1 MACQLSLFGAPRLL
15 DDQGSLISVPA
26 KTFVLVAYLLLGSRG
41 GVATRSSLRQFLWD
55 APDSKAAAANLR
67 KFLARIAERQAVGGF
82 ELIRNH
88 RGHVELADSVGID
101 LLEFFNLVSAPAS
114 ADLAKLCDLY
124 CGDLLDGLE
133 LGEPE
138 CREWVDSQR
147 IKLRD
152 AFVSA
157 VASRLEATQ
166 PGSDKVSQRIAARRL
181 VEVDPYNETG
191 HRTLMRL
198 YAEDGEPARVQ
209 EFYRTLERRLRDDLD
224 VEPGPKTTELYESLL
239 PASADQSEVE
249 PDASSPVW
257 PSPRIPA
264 VPPADKED
272 VRDALTPSP
281 ISGRSGTPRLTILP
295 PNAPGAP
302 DYHHQL
308 AASLVEDITIGL
320 CRFKALSVVAPH
332 TAWQL
337 SLNRKKAQQIRSFGI
352 DYSVETK
359 IVQSRSDEQN
369 LSVKLIDAGSREI
382 IWVDQYLMSPPQAAR
397 HYRDLSGRILSSI
410 IDKLEHAE
418 LSRYDAEQEPTAY
431 HLYLMGQRYIR
442 TLDLPN
448 VRRARRA
455 FKQAVRTCDDFVP
468 AISGLA
474 RTFQLEWLL
483 MARGEPDLLDDAARF
498 AGMAVSMDP
507 DDARGYREL
516 GVCNLYAGQF
526 DESLRALAFAE
537 ERNPQFA
544 DLLMDH
550 SDALLH
556 SGDAG
561 AALSKLTQA
570 IDMNP
575 LCPDTYWWA
584 AGGANYQLH
593 KYSDAVECLSRMRDQ
608 SAVYRLL
615 AASWAML
622 GETERARDYV
632 RRTREIHPDFSVGGL
647 LSHIP
652 FRDPTYAK
660 HYEHGL
666 REAGFN

>member
-1 MACQLSLFGAPRLL
+1 MACQLSLFGSPRLL

-26 KTFVLVAYLLLGSRG
+26 KTFVLIAYLVLGSRG
-41 GVATRSSLRQFLWD
+41 GLATRSSLRQFLWD
-55 APDSKAAAANLR
+55 APDSKAAASNLR
-67 KFLARIAERQAVGGF
+67 KFLARITDRQTKGGF
-82 ELIRNH
+82 ELIRSH
-88 RGHVELADSVGID
+88 RDHVELTDSVRID
-101 LLEFFNLVSAPAS
+101 LLEFLAIVAAPEA
-114 ADLAKLCDLY
+114 ADLARICDVY
-124 CGDLLDGLE
+124 CGDLLEGLE
-133 LGEPE
+133 LEEPE
-138 CREWVDSQR
+138 CRDWVDTQR
-147 IKLRD
+147 TNLRD

-157 VASRLEATQ
+157 VASRLEDADE
-166 PGSDKVSQRIAARRL
+166 DKLSHRIAARRL
-181 VEVDPYNETG
+181 VEVDPYNEPG

-209 EFYRTLERRLRDDLD
+209 EFYRTLERRLRDDLN
-224 VEPGPKTTELYESLL
+224 VEPGAKTTELYESLL
-239 PASADQSEVE
+239 PGADASGAE
-249 PDASSPVW
+249 PDTFSPVW
-257 PSPRIPA
+257 PSPRIEAPLPERTEDIRETLVPA
-264 VPPADKED
+264 
-272 VRDALTPSP
+272 P
-281 ISGRSGTPRLTILP
+281 ISGRSGTPRVTILP

-337 SLNRKKAQQIRSFGI
+337 SLNRKKAQQLRTFGI

-359 IVQSRSDEQN
+359 IVQSRDDEHN
-369 LSVKLIDAGSREI
+369 LSVKLIDAVSREI
-382 IWVDQYLMSPPQAAR
+382 IWVDQYRMSPTHAAR

-410 IDKLEHAE
+410 IEKLEHAE

-431 HLYLMGQRYIR
+431 HLYLMGQKYIR

-455 FKQAVRTCDDFVP
+455 FKQAVRVCEDFVP

-516 GVCNLYAGQF
+516 GVCNLYAGRF
-526 DESLRALAFAE
+526 DESLQALAFAE

-561 AALSKLTQA
+561 AALAKLGQA
-570 IDMNP
+570 IEMNP

-593 KYSDAVECLSRMRDQ
+593 KYRDAVECLSRMRDQ

-622 GETERARDYV
+622 GETDRARDFV